1 VKQPLAP
8 KSIAKTFEGVEIR
21 ATPEGQMVVIDVL
34 KALGYKNPR
43 KAWVDIQGRHPED
56 FVTQKVTYSFG
67 KGRPPEVLDEQGI
80 YKLAMVAGGPRAAE
94 FREWAANLIQRVR
107 EADPALTAD
116 LIDRTENPV
125 DLEHFGERIKS
136 KVGVLALQSEARERG
151 MMRRFD
157 YAKMNDENNVF
168 ITGNTANE
176 IKSLRDTEI
185 TRDSFSTGE
194 LSLLNLT
201 QHAQVTNLKI
211 KDAQGAGEILGSNQ
225 EVRDDLRDFR
235 DKYFGPKRRPAN
247 RHGQEPTI
255 TVDV

>member
-1 VKQPLAP
+1 VKQPSSPLIIRKFAGLEVRETPAKQMLA
-8 KSIAKTFEGVEIR
+8 V
-21 ATPEGQMVVIDVL
+21 DVL
-34 KALGYKNPR
+34 KAIGQKNASA
-43 KAWVDIQGRHPED
+43 AWSNLKKQYPEILQE
-56 FVTQKVTYSFG
+56 TCKYS
-67 KGRPPEVLDEQGI
+67 KGRGRPVDVISLHGAI
-80 YKLAMVAGGPRAAE
+80 KLAMVAKGPRAAE
-94 FREWAANLIQRVR
+94 FRAWAAKLI
-107 EADPALTAD
+107 EGYETADPALTAD

-125 DLEHFGERIKS
+125 DLEKLGERIKS
-136 KVGVLALQSEARERG
+136 KTLVLSLQGEARERG

-225 EVRDDLRDFR
+225 EVRDDLRSFR
-235 DKYFGPKRRPAN
+235 NKYFGPKRRPADK
-247 RHGQEPTI
+247 RGQTPTI